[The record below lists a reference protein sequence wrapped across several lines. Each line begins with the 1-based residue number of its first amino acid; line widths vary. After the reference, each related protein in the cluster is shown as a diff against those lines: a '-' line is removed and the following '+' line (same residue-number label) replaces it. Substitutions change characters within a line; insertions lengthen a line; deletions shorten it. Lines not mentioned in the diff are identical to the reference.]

1 MKVSTRGELANWI
14 RRQLGEPVVDVILD
28 ASQLD
33 DSIDEAIQY
42 FTEHAGGVGH
52 EEQYVAIIQ
61 AQRYTELQSLPT
73 LSEKLSASSTGAE
86 YITYRAEYQ
95 LPCNVLAISPHP
107 LENSPYGFGGGSTIW
122 TSDGS
127 INTCA
132 DAVAANQRDQYWL
145 RTGMNVAQTFGSPL
159 FGGTPNTFA
168 PGGLFFPGV
177 GYSGYF
183 SGYSLYGTRG
193 GHRSQGG
200 GVDLITYELGLQYL
214 EMIKQRYSIRVMA
227 QFMEQQ
233 RKVRFSPKPCG
244 SGIFV
249 LPVWARVED
258 EYLYDNIWIRRY
270 AMALAQRTIGYNTK
284 KYSGAQFPGGVQID
298 GDFYFQEGNRMI
310 ELLEKEISDN
320 KYNYPPDFYLG

>member
-1 MKVSTRGELANWI
+1 MKVCTRGELANWV

-33 DSIDEAIQY
+33 DNIDEAIEY

-52 EEQYVAIIQ
+52 EEQYIAIIQ
-61 AQRYTELQSLPT
+61 ARRMEELQELPT
-73 LSEKLSASSTGAE
+73 TIESLSGSNTGAE

-95 LPCNVLAISPHP
+95 LPRNVLAISPQP
-107 LENSPYGFGGGSTIW
+107 LQNSPRGFTGGTVWSSAG
-122 TSDGS
+122 G
-127 INTCA
+127 INSCA
-132 DAVAANQRDQYWL
+132 DAIAANQRDQYWL
-145 RTGMNVAQTFGSPL
+145 RHGMNMAQTFGTPL
-159 FGGTPNTFA
+159 MGGTPNTFG

-177 GYSGYF
+177 GHAGYA

-214 EMIKQRYSIRVMA
+214 EMIRQRYQVQVQA

-233 RKVRFSPKPCG
+233 RKVRFSPRPCG
-244 SGIFV
+244 PGIFV

-270 AMALAQRTIGYNTK
+270 TKALTQKVIGYNTM
-284 KYSGAQFPGGVQID
+284 KYTGAQFPGGVQIN
-298 GDFYFQEGNRMI
+298 GELYFNEGKA
-310 ELLEKEISDN
+310 ELEKLEQEIADN
-320 KYNYPPDFYLG
+320 KYNYPPDFYMA